1 MEPQYQKCEGER
13 KKSKDSRYVFNL
25 MKKRTPLLLDVM
37 SKVVVGA
44 SILDNVG
51 LVPSLLKLR
60 SSKKN
65 GDKAGKK
72 SRNP

>member
-1 MEPQYQKCEGER
+1 MEPQYQKGEGER
-13 KKSKDSRYVFNL
+13 KESKDSRYVFNL
-25 MKKRTPLLLDVM
+25 MKKRTLPLLDVM

-51 LVPSLLKLR
+51 LSPFLLKLR
-60 SSKKN
+60 SSKKI

-72 SRNP
+72 

>member
-1 MEPQYQKCEGER
+1 MEPQYQKGEGKR
-13 KKSKDSRYVFNL
+13 KESKDSRYVFNL
-25 MKKRTPLLLDVM
+25 KKKRTPPLLDVM

-60 SSKKN
+60 SYKKN